1 MRKVPILEVLLS
13 KGQFAKIT
21 KVFPAHELPIFL
33 HKWGTENI
41 EIVGKTNKDQ
51 EILSI
56 EKEVERL
63 QTNHGASLLQQV
75 FGSNCIEGIELSIN
89 RIIEKE
95 KDLNGSENTAKS
107 KNRTSSEIRV

>member
-21 KVFPAHELPIFL
+21 KVFPAHELPIFF
-33 HKWGTENI
+33 HKWGNENI
-41 EIVGKTNKDQ
+41 EIVGKTDKMQ

-63 QTNHGASLLQQV
+63 QTLHGASALQQV
-75 FGSNCIEGIELSIN
+75 FGSNFIDGIELSIN

>member
-1 MRKVPILEVLLS
+1 MLKVPILEVLLS

-21 KVFPAHELPIFL
+21 KVFAAHELPIFF
-33 HKWGTENI
+33 HKWGNENI
-41 EIVGKTNKDQ
+41 EIVKKTGNIH

-63 QTNHGASLLQQV
+63 EHFHGATSLQQV
-75 FGSNCIEGIELSIN
+75 FGANFIDGIELSIN

-107 KNRTSSEIRV
+107 KNRASSEIRV